1 VGVDRSRSGPEP
13 SQAELRSAIEHLAG
27 LERAPCSEG
36 EHQAAEWI
44 AERFREHGLDARIEE
59 ERVHG
64 TFFQPLGLLAGIA
77 ALGGLAALRGRRLLG
92 ALAGGFAAASMWED
106 LSGGRRRWF
115 RRRLRQEPTWNVVAE
130 AGDPEAESTVVLLAH
145 HDAARTSFLF
155 DQSVPRFVV
164 TRMPWLIERID
175 RWPPVMA
182 LVVGA
187 PLLVAAGAVAGSW
200 RAIGTGTVL
209 AAGTAAVM
217 ADMARNEVVPGA
229 NDNLT
234 AVATLLELARML
246 AGAPVSGVRVLLVST
261 GAEEANQ
268 EGIIAFAE
276 RHFDSL
282 PRDRTHFICLDTVG
296 SPELLLIEGE
306 GFLRMRDYPEE
317 SKQLMVDAAEEAEVP
332 LRRGLRLTFA
342 TDGLIPLRAGYPT
355 VAIGSL
361 NEYLVPSNYHWPT
374 DTADRVEYG
383 TVAGAVRLVHRAIEL
398 KSALAPRSSPVR
410 D

>member
-1 VGVDRSRSGPEP
+1 VGVDRSRSRPEP
-13 SQAELRSAIEHLAG
+13 SQAELRSAIEHLAA
-27 LERAPCSEG
+27 LERPPCSDG
-36 EHQAAEWI
+36 ERQAAEWI
-44 AERFREHGLDARIEE
+44 AARFREQGLDTRIEQE
-59 ERVHG
+59 QVHG
-64 TFFQPLGLLAGIA
+64 TFFKPLGLLAGIA
-77 ALGGLAALRGRRLLG
+77 ALGGLAALRGRRLVG

-130 AGDPEAESTVVLLAH
+130 AGNPEAEATVVLLAH

-155 DQSVPRFVV
+155 DQSGPRFVV
-164 TRMPWLIERID
+164 TRMPWLIERLD

-182 LVVGA
+182 LVVGG
-187 PLLVAAGAVAGSW
+187 PLLVAAGAVARSR

-217 ADMARNEVVPGA
+217 ADMARQEVVPGA

-246 AGAPVSGVRVLLVST
+246 SESPVDGVRVLLVST

-282 PRDRTHFICLDTVG
+282 PVDRTAFLCLETLG

-306 GFLRMRDYPEE
+306 GFLRMRDYPDDF
-317 SKQLMVDAAEEAEVP
+317 KQLVVEAAEEEKVP

-374 DTADRVEYG
+374 DTPDRLEYD
-383 TVAGAVRLVHRAIEL
+383 TVASAVRLAYRAVQRIPER
-398 KSALAPRSSPVR
+398 LAG
-410 D
+410 